1 MSNKKFLVYA
11 GMVLFSLSLIL
22 TNTVAHAQ
30 RNASGKVTYLVN
42 IIDSLDLVIAGHK
55 RQAARLDSL
64 LRIEKEHSA
73 GLQASLDS
81 LNTERKKLEAKVDGY
96 QGENLKLSQSNR
108 ILIVFNSFVALLL
121 IVTLVFY
128 LRKMNR
134 KPAVQSAAPS
144 RPAVSAPPSV
154 HASFEDK
161 LQQLERLGKL
171 REKGFLS
178 DEEFSLEKNRVLGK

>member
-1 MSNKKFLVYA
+1 MKKRA
-11 GMVLFSLSLIL
+11 IWLIL
-22 TNTVAHAQ
+22 AMVCCFDAAIAQ
-30 RNASGKVTYLVN
+30 RQATAKTAYLVN
-42 IIDSLDLVIAGHK
+42 IIDSLDGLIAEQKIKIGK
-55 RQAARLDSL
+55 LESSLEQEKASADEMREKLAALDE
-64 LRIEKEHSA
+64 EK
-73 GLQASLDS
+73 
-81 LNTERKKLEAKVDGY
+81 KKLESNVDAY

-108 ILIVFNSFVALLL
+108 ILIVFNSFVAVLL

-134 KPAVQSAAPS
+134 KPVSVVGNSTASKPV
-144 RPAVSAPPSV
+144 AVSNHSV

-178 DEEFSLEKNRVLGK
+178 DDEFLSEKNRVLGK

>member
-1 MSNKKFLVYA
+1 MNFKIAVCAAFLLFT
-11 GMVLFSLSLIL
+11 GMNSTL
-22 TNTVAHAQ
+22 AQ
-30 RNASGKVTYLVN
+30 RQNASKVAYLVG
-42 IIDSLDLVIAGHK
+42 IIDSLDHVIAEQKATISG
-55 RQAARLDSL
+55 LESSL
-64 LRIEKEHSA
+64 KKEQNTVA
-73 GLQASLDS
+73 DLQSQLTALEDKS
-81 LNTERKKLEAKVDGY
+81 KKLETNVNTF

-108 ILIVFNSFVALLL
+108 ILIVFNSFVAVLL

-134 KPAVQSAAPS
+134 KPVIVQNQSPKQNGS
-144 RPAVSAPPSV
+144 GVSSV

-178 DEEFSLEKNRVLGK
+178 DDEFLAEKNRVLGK